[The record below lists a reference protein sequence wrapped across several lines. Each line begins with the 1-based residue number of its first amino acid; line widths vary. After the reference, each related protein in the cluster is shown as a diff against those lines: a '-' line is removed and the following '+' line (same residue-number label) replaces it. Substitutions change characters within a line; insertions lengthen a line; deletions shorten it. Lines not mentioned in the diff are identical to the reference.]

1 MSAQRP
7 IVFHILYRFDVGG
20 LERVIANCINE
31 FPQKDYRHVIIA
43 LTEACDFVQHIKADI
58 EIIALDKKPGL
69 DWSIY
74 KKMWLLFNKYKPQV
88 CHSYNFSSLEFQFIA
103 FLNFCPRRIH
113 AEHGRDIDDPQGLN
127 RKRNIFR
134 KIMSFFTHKFI
145 AVSADLETWLTN
157 KVGIS
162 AKKVK
167 LIYNG
172 IDTNQFNLTSIP
184 ADLHDLETMFVIGTV
199 ARLTTIKDQKT
210 LIHAFKQAVAS
221 SENGASLRLLI
232 VGDGPC
238 MEQLQ
243 QLTRKLTI
251 SEQVIFTGARAD
263 VSELLSLMNLFV
275 LPSLSEGTP
284 MCVLEA
290 MACKTP
296 IIASNVGGLPEL
308 IVEGTNGMLVPVG
321 NIEQFAKAIS
331 FYEEH
336 PDELL
341 KQGELARNLA
351 LEKFSQHSMAQ
362 QYLEEYKGVS

>member
-1 MSAQRP
+1 MSTKIP

-31 FPQKDYRHVIIA
+31 FPRDEYRHVIIA
-43 LTEACDFVQHIKADI
+43 LTQACDFVQHIKADI
-58 EIIALDKKPGL
+58 EIIALNKKPGL
-69 DWSIY
+69 DWLIY
-74 KKMWLLFNKYKPQV
+74 KKMWLLFKKHKPQV

-103 FLNFCPRRIH
+103 FLSACPRRIH

-127 RKRNIFR
+127 RKRNYFR
-134 KIMSFFTHKFI
+134 KLMSFITHKFI
-145 AVSADLETWLTN
+145 AVSADLEHWLVN
-157 KVGIS
+157 KVGIAPKRVS
-162 AKKVK
+162 

-172 IDTNQFNLTSIP
+172 IDTEQFNVTTTP
-184 ADLHDLETMFVIGTV
+184 TDLSELVDMFVIGTV

-210 LIHAFKQAVAS
+210 LIKAFKHLLDNTSKV
-221 SENGASLRLLI
+221 ENIRLLI

-243 QLTRKLTI
+243 QLSIQLKL
-251 SEQVIFTGARAD
+251 SDKVIFTGARND
-263 VSELLSLMNLFV
+263 ISELLSLMNVFA

-296 IIASNVGGLPEL
+296 IVASDVGGLPEL
-308 IVEGTNGMLVPVG
+308 IVNGIHGILVPVG
-321 NIEQFAKAIS
+321 DDKQFSKAFA
-331 FYEEH
+331 FYFNH

-341 KQGELARNLA
+341 KQGELVRKLV

-362 QYLEEYKGVS
+362 QYLKEYKGVS